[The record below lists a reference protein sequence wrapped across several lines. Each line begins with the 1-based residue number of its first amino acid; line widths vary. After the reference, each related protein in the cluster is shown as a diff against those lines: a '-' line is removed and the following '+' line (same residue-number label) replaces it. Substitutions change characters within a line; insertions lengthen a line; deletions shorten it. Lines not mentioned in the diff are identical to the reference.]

1 MLLNCGAGEDSWES
15 PWTARTSSQPILKE
29 ISPEYSVEGLML
41 KLQYLDHLMRRAN
54 SLEKILMME
63 RLREGREGGGRGWVS
78 WMASLI
84 QWTWV
89 WANFGRQWMTGKTS
103 VPYFMG
109 SQRVG
114 HNLVTEQE
122 WINNVVLVSA
132 VWDEFVHHKGLSKG

>member
-1 MLLNCGAGEDSWES
+1 
-15 PWTARTSSQPILKE
+15 
-29 ISPEYSVEGLML
+29 
-41 KLQYLDHLMRRAN
+41 
-54 SLEKILMME
+54 
-63 RLREGREGGGRGWVS
+63 
-78 WMASLI
+78 
-84 QWTWV
+84 
-89 WANFGRQWMTGKTS
+89 MTGKTS